1 MAAPKQK
8 SGAVYDVLIV
18 GGGMVGAAL
27 ACALGDSSLKV
38 ALLDRAPPAAPDKGY
53 DVQGRT
59 NAASAGCAG
68 AADQRV
74 SAITLASQI
83 FFENVG
89 AWAGMARRRVSP
101 VREMQVWSEGGS
113 GSIHFNAA
121 EIGEPCLAWII
132 ENRVIQSSLIERLHQ
147 FTNVHYLC
155 PVEIVDI
162 TLADNSAAV
171 MLKDGRLLQ
180 ARLLVGADGADSE
193 VRRAAGIET
202 QSLNLNQKGIV
213 ATATTEKPHEAT
225 ARQRFLATGPLAFL
239 PLDEPH
245 ACSIVWS
252 ADTARADQL
261 LALDDAGFISELQN
275 AFGESLGKIQTLG
288 PRAAFPLALS
298 HAKTYTAPHLVLVGD
313 AAHTVHPLAG
323 QGVNLGFLDAATLAE
338 VLLDAAAKQKNIG
351 MHGVLRRYERWRKG
365 DNFAM
370 VSITGG
376 FRYLFGNDLP
386 VVSQLRNWGMDLT
399 NAATPVKNFI
409 MRRASG
415 LEGDLPKLARRAL
428 H

>member
-1 MAAPKQK
+1 MK
-8 SGAVYDVLIV
+8 SNYDIVIV

-27 ACALGDSSLKV
+27 ACALGSSSLKV
-38 ALLDRAPPAAPDKGY
+38 AVLDRTPPAAPDKDY

-59 NAASAGCAG
+59 NAASAGRAG

-74 SAITLASQI
+74 SAITLASKT

-89 AWAGMARRRVSP
+89 AWEGMARRGVSP

-113 GSIHFNAA
+113 GAIHFNAA

-132 ENRVIQSSLIERLHQ
+132 ENRVIQTALIERLHQ

-155 PVEIVDI
+155 PVEVADI
-162 TLADNSAAV
+162 ALADNGAAIT
-171 MLKDGRLLQ
+171 LKDGRLLQ
-180 ARLLVGADGADSE
+180 ARLLVGADGADSA
-193 VRRAAGIET
+193 VRRAAGIQT

-213 ATATTEKPHEAT
+213 ATVTTEKPHEAT

-261 LALDDAGFISELQN
+261 LALDDTAFISELQL
-275 AFGESLGKIQTLG
+275 AFGLSLGKIQMIG
-288 PRAAFPLALS
+288 PRAGFPLALS
-298 HAKTYTAPHLVLVGD
+298 HAKAYTAPHLALVGD

-323 QGVNLGFLDAATLAE
+323 QGVNLGFLDAATLSE
-338 VLLDAAAKQKNIG
+338 VLLDAAADQKDIG
-351 MHGVLRRYERWRKG
+351 AHIVLRRYERWRKG
-365 DNFAM
+365 DNLAM

-376 FRYLFGNDLP
+376 FRYLFSNDLP
-386 VVSQLRNWGMDLT
+386 VVSQRSEEHTSELQSH
-399 NAATPVKNFI
+399 V
-409 MRRASG
+409 
-415 LEGDLPKLARRAL
+415 
-428 H
+428 

>member
-1 MAAPKQK
+1 MAATKQK
-8 SGAVYDVLIV
+8 SGAAYDVLIV

-27 ACALGDSSLKV
+27 ACALGNSSLKV
-38 ALLDRAPPAAPDKGY
+38 AVLDRAPPAAPDKDY
-53 DVQGRT
+53 
-59 NAASAGCAG
+59 
-68 AADQRV
+68 DQRV
-74 SAITLASQI
+74 SAITLASQT

-101 VREMQVWSEGGS
+101 VREMQVWSDGGS
-113 GSIHFNAA
+113 GAIHFNAA

-132 ENRVIQSSLIERLHQ
+132 ENRVIQAALIERLHQ

-155 PVEIVDI
+155 PVEVADI
-162 TLADNSAAV
+162 TLADNGAAIT
-171 MLKDGRLLQ
+171 LKDGRLLQ
-180 ARLLVGADGADSE
+180 ARLLVGADGAESE

-213 ATATTEKPHEAT
+213 ATVTTEKPHEAT
-225 ARQRFLATGPLAFL
+225 ARQRFLTTGPMAFL
-239 PLDEPH
+239 PLNDPH
-245 ACSIVWS
+245 TCSIVWS
-252 ADTARADQL
+252 ADTGRADQL
-261 LALDDAGFISELQN
+261 LALDDAGFISELQQ
-275 AFGESLGKIQTLG
+275 AFGSSLGKIQTIGL
-288 PRAAFPLALS
+288 RAGFPLALS
-298 HAKTYTAPHLVLVGD
+298 HANAYTAPHLALVGD

-338 VLLDAAAKQKNIG
+338 VLLEAVANQRNIG
-351 MHGVLRRYERWRKG
+351 THAVLRRYERWRKG
-365 DNFAM
+365 DNLAM

-386 VVSQLRNWGMDLT
+386 VVSQLRNWGLDLT

-415 LEGDLPKLARRAL
+415 LEGDLPKLAKRAL